1 MMLYYANTVRKG
13 WEDDRDGR
21 MTVYTVIL
29 PGDGINFIKQWL
41 SYCKSTKFAL
51 CRQLSCMCLLPE
63 VAPNSVL
70 DTANRMGKCTNGI
83 KMLRQ

>member
-1 MMLYYANTVRKG
+1 MA
-13 WEDDRDGR
+13 
-21 MTVYTVIL
+21 
-29 PGDGINFIKQWL
+29 F

-70 DTANRMGKCTNGI
+70 DTAKRMGKCNADI